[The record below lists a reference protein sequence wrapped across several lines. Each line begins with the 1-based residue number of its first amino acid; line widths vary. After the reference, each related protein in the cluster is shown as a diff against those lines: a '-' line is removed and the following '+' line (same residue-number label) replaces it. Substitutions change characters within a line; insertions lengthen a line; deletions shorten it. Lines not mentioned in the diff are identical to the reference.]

1 MSNTITLNLSGKELS
16 ALLNLYTNWDKC
28 RPQSWDAR
36 GFLFL
41 VHAVGIK
48 TKFQMLN
55 TLNVL
60 GPVVSDLDWEPIE
73 RYSINEI
80 RSSAGLPRIKAS
92 FVPKV
97 GRLKPNKTL
106 SIEMRIDEV
115 QHILSQLHYGAL
127 TTHEVGTSHKRSL
140 NMMLLLLYHALG
152 IETVDDAAKLYM
164 SSLVSEFS
172 QKGHFAEMV
181 DDVLLHKN
189 MQKREWVFNVAMT
202 LLISTALPDTPQGK
216 AAIEALAPD
225 TAVAM
230 H

>member
-1 MSNTITLNLSGKELS
+1 MSNPVTLNIAGKELS

-28 RPQSWDAR
+28 RPQSWDAT
-36 GFLFL
+36 GFLLL

-55 TLNVL
+55 TMNVL
-60 GPVVSDLDWEPIE
+60 GPIVSDLDWEPLE

-80 RSSAGLPRIKAS
+80 RSLAGLPKIKAS

-106 SIEMRIDEV
+106 SIEMRVDEV
-115 QHILSQLHYGAL
+115 QHILSQLHYEAL
-127 TTHEVGTSHKRSL
+127 ITHEVGTTHKRSL

-152 IETVDDAAKLYM
+152 IESVEDAAKLYM
-164 SSLVSEFS
+164 SCFVSDFS

-189 MQKREWVFNVAMT
+189 MQGREWVFDVAMT
-202 LLISTALPDTPQGK
+202 LLISTALPHTPQGK

-225 TAVAM
+225 TTVAM

>member
-1 MSNTITLNLSGKELS
+1 MTSTVTLNLSGKELS

-28 RPQSWDAR
+28 RPQSWDAT

-41 VHAVGIK
+41 VHAAGIK

-55 TLNVL
+55 TMNVL
-60 GPVVSDLDWEPIE
+60 GPIVSDLDWEPIE

-80 RSSAGLPRIKAS
+80 RSLAELPKIKS
-92 FVPKV
+92 SLIPKI

-106 SIEMRIDEV
+106 SIDMRLDEV
-115 QHILSQLHYGAL
+115 QHILSHLHNETL
-127 TTHEVGTSHKRSL
+127 MTHEVGTTHKRSL

-152 IETVDDAAKLYM
+152 IETVEDAAKLY
-164 SSLVSEFS
+164 VSGWVNELS
-172 QKGHFAEMV
+172 QKGYFAEMI

-189 MQKREWVFNVAMT
+189 MHSREWVFDVAMT
-202 LLISTALPDTPQGK
+202 LLVSTAFPYTPQGQ
-216 AAIEALAPD
+216 AAIAALAPS
-225 TAVAM
+225 APVAM